1 MPQFDTST
9 YTSQLFWLAVCWGV
23 LFVYLW
29 WYLVP
34 KMQAKISS
42 RDQKIDGLLKKAKL
56 LDESAEQLMLDYKEK
71 KDLYKQTQVNKV
83 QQMQS
88 FIDQSRLELE
98 AEFKLKLDEATKNLE
113 VKLKAEHSK
122 TMKQFPK
129 EISAVLAQFA
139 TQYGLEASDVNALL
153 EKHISKEMKGLLQ

>member
-29 WYLVP
+29 LYLVP

-42 RDQKIDGLLKKAKL
+42 RDQKIDVLLKKAKL

-98 AEFKLKLDEATKNLE
+98 AEFKLKLDEAIKNLE

-139 TQYGLEASDVNALL
+139 TQYGLEANDVNALL